1 MKVGLIDVDGHSGF
15 PNLALMKLSA
25 WHKAQGD
32 TVEWYEPLFATETF
46 DKVYMSKVF
55 TFTPDYQYAI
65 NAREI
70 IKGGTGYKLYDRDLP
85 QEIEYTFPD
94 YSLYPNCN
102 HAIGFLTRGCVRKC
116 PWCIVPKK
124 EGWIHDVNTWQNI
137 KRPDSRDIVFLD
149 NNVLASNHGIA
160 QIEDMIG
167 KNVRIDFNQAMDAR
181 LVTPE
186 IAKIL
191 SRVKWMKY
199 IRFACDTSA
208 MIPIVTRTVKLL
220 AENGVKPYRIFVYTL
235 IQDVEESLNRI
246 KAMDEIGVMP
256 FGQPYRDFNG
266 GEPAEEQKRLARWC
280 NMKSVHRT
288 TSYEDYSEEKMK
300 AYKRRNDTE

>member
-1 MKVGLIDVDGHSGF
+1 MRIGLIDVDGHSGF

-32 TVEWYEPLFATETF
+32 DVEWYEPLMPEY

-55 TFTPDYQYAI
+55 TFTEDYQWAI
-65 NAREI
+65 NARQI
-70 IKGGTGYKLYDRDLP
+70 VKGGTGYGLYEDLTE
-85 QEIEYTFPD
+85 EIEYTFPD
-94 YSLYPNCN
+94 YSIYPKYKA
-102 HAIGFLTRGCVRKC
+102 AIGFLTRGCVRKC

-124 EGWIHDVNTWQNI
+124 EGWIHAVNTLDKI

-149 NNVLASNHGIA
+149 NNVLASEHGIA

-167 KNVRIDFNQAMDAR
+167 KDVRIDFNQAMDAR

-191 SRVKWMKY
+191 SMVKW
-199 IRFACDTSA
+199 IGGTLRFACDTSS
-208 MIPIVTRTVKLL
+208 MIPVVERAVRLL
-220 AENGVKPYRIFVYTL
+220 GENGVKPYRIFVYTL
-235 IQDVEESLNRI
+235 IQDVDESLKRI
-246 KAMDEIGVMP
+246 EAMDALGVNP

-266 GEPAEEQKRLARWC
+266 GEPTEEQKRLARWC
-280 NMKSVHRT
+280 NMKAVHKT
-288 TSYEDYSEEKMK
+288 TSYENYL
-300 AYKRRNDTE
+300 RNQGGQDETDL